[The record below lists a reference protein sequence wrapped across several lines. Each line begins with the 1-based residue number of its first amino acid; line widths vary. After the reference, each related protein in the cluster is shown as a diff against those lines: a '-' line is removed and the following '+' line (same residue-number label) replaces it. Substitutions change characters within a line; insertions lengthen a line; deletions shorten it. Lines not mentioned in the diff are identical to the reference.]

1 MNRSLMGRQ
10 MFAKGGAAFPDY
22 SGDGEITQKDILMG
36 RGVIPRTMQE
46 GGMVDPMMMQAP
58 APQGGEVDPDVLAGM
73 FGEIEGQIQ
82 GLDQA
87 EDIEGMM
94 NAVRGDQ
101 QPVEARRA
109 ELAELVGPEDAQET
123 PDSVLALVQPI
134 MQLAS
139 VDQGIGGLAAD
150 SMGDVAMEGPM
161 AEGIMSTVNTAP
173 PTDQAMM
180 APPMDP
186 AMMEVGNQ
194 PPVNFRYGGAVQY
207 MQPGGVV
214 GADPVSPIQK
224 AFDQRK
230 DLYRSIIGDDTAQDQ
245 AMLDERRDLTKSQML
260 FDIANTALAFSTPGS
275 RQMSP
280 AQRLAEAARETQLLE
295 KFGARTGAIQDLK
308 DKQALDARSAN
319 RSLDMAAL
327 SSAEKDVEGQ
337 QAITAALQKARLSR
351 APKFMRKVG
360 GGTSTIVDVNQ
371 FGQAQLDDINK
382 QGYTLENIVD
392 PEKGFTNMYNPKS
405 GAEEVV
411 KNSNIE
417 TFLAKPENDGFV
429 KMSNITRPKTD
440 TSFSASEATALVTD
454 QKILDGVA
462 DGTLT
467 GTDFNRFEDTLMRQI
482 REKTITT
489 ATGEVITTPGQALT
503 GAQRK
508 AIEARLELDPDS
520 VSLQLKEY
528 VRPSLNDVLPYSA
541 KDLEDLIAA
550 QNKPDPNV
558 PSTIAKPSTTTL
570 DRDVLQSPEFKQSL
584 LNNSGTIDVDAKGF
598 TLMPTQTVKEVLAE
612 GVDVSVAQGLSRVPE
627 SVKLFFTEPL
637 SDIAGVGIPKGAR
650 DLVKADVAL
659 KNIAQRVTRVLIA
672 NREGGRMLSPEYE
685 KLAENVDNIRPGTF
699 TFDTTGLGVLNGAI
713 GLVAAAMDTDLEAVP
728 EWGGSTTDGNAT
740 RLAKRRERLR
750 TSTALMAEMVQLRNS
765 LETSFGKNQ
774 DVVGNSMEEA
784 LKRSSYLRIKP
795 GS

>member
-46 GGMVDPMMMQAP
+46 GGMVDPMMMQEP

-173 PTDQAMM
+173 PTDQAMT

-186 AMMEVGNQ
+186 AMMGVGNQ
-194 PPVNFRYGGAVQY
+194 PPVNFRYGGAVQQ
-207 MQPGGVV
+207 MQAGG
-214 GADPVSPIQK
+214 PVSPIQT

-337 QAITAALQKARLSR
+337 QAITAALQKARLGR
-351 APKFMRKVG
+351 APKFMRVVG

-371 FGQAQLDDINK
+371 FGQAQLDNINK

-392 PEKGFTNMYNPKS
+392 PEKGFTNMYNPS
-405 GAEEVV
+405 TGAEQVV
-411 KNSNIE
+411 KNSNMDA
-417 TFLAKPENDGFV
+417 FLAKPENAGFLE
-429 KMSNITRPKTD
+429 MSSITRPKTD

-462 DGTLT
+462 DGTLI
-467 GTDFNRFEDTLMRQI
+467 GTAFNRFENTLIGQI

-558 PSTIAKPSTTTL
+558 PSTIAKRPTTTL

-612 GVDVSVAQGLSRVPE
+612 GIDVSVAQGLSRVPE
-627 SVKLFFTEPL
+627 AVKLFFTEPL
-637 SDIAGVGIPKGAR
+637 SDVAGIDIPKGAR

-659 KNIAQRVTRVLIA
+659 KNIAQRIRQLLID
-672 NREGGRMLSPEYE
+672 NREGNRMLSPEYE
-685 KLAENVDNIRPGTF
+685 KLEDQISGVLPGTF
-699 TFDTTGLGVLNGAI
+699 TFDTSGLAVLNGAI
-713 GLVAAAMDTDLEAVP
+713 GLVAEAMDTDLEAVP
-728 EWGGSTTDGNAT
+728 EWGGSTTDASAN
-740 RLAKRRERLR
+740 RLAKRRTRLR
-750 TSTALMAEMVQLRNS
+750 TATALMGEMVQLRNS
-765 LETSFGKNQ
+765 LETSLGKNQ
-774 DVVGNSMEEA
+774 DVVGNPMEEA

>member
-58 APQGGEVDPDVLAGM
+58 APQGGEVDPNVLAGM

-337 QAITAALQKARLSR
+337 QSIAAALARARLNQTQNPMELVLSD
-351 APKFMRKVG
+351 
-360 GGTSTIVDVNQ
+360 GTVKIIDRDTVDLAAVNRMGATLRPLTKPTEGSKTFIDSDTGVVLGQVQNKNEEQ
-371 FGQAQLDDINK
+371 FIKDQIALGKNPVV
-382 QGYTLENIVD
+382 YTYKKD
-392 PEKGFTNMYNPKS
+392 
-405 GAEEVV
+405 
-411 KNSNIE
+411 
-417 TFLAKPENDGFV
+417 
-429 KMSNITRPKTD
+429 D

-454 QKILDGVA
+454 QEILDGVA
-462 DGTLT
+462 DGTLI
-467 GTDFNRFEDTLMRQI
+467 GTNFNRFENTLIGQI

-774 DVVGNSMEEA
+774 DVVGNPMEEA

>member
-46 GGMVDPMMMQAP
+46 GGMVDPMMMQEP

-186 AMMEVGNQ
+186 AMMGVGNQ
-194 PPVNFRYGGAVQY
+194 PPVNFRYGGAVQQ
-207 MQPGGVV
+207 MQAGG
-214 GADPVSPIQK
+214 PVSPIQT

-337 QAITAALQKARLSR
+337 QAITAALQKARLGR
-351 APKFMRKVG
+351 APKFMRVVG

-371 FGQAQLDDINK
+371 FGQAQLDNINK

-392 PEKGFTNMYNPKS
+392 PEKGFTNMYNPS
-405 GAEEVV
+405 TGAEQVV
-411 KNSNIE
+411 KNSNMDA
-417 TFLAKPENDGFV
+417 FLAKPENAGFLE
-429 KMSNITRPKTD
+429 MSSITRPKTD

-454 QKILDGVA
+454 QEILDGVA
-462 DGTLT
+462 DGTLI
-467 GTDFNRFEDTLMRQI
+467 GTAFNRFENTLIGQI

-558 PSTIAKPSTTTL
+558 PSTIAKRPTTTL

-612 GVDVSVAQGLSRVPE
+612 GIDVSVAQGLSRVPE
-627 SVKLFFTEPL
+627 AVKLFFTEPL
-637 SDIAGVGIPKGAR
+637 SDVAGIDIPKGAR

-659 KNIAQRVTRVLIA
+659 KNIAQRIRQLLID
-672 NREGGRMLSPEYE
+672 NREGNRMLSPEYE
-685 KLAENVDNIRPGTF
+685 KLEDQISGVLPGTF
-699 TFDTTGLGVLNGAI
+699 TFDTSGLGVLNGAI
-713 GLVAAAMDTDLEAVP
+713 GLVAEAMDTDLEAVP
-728 EWGGSTTDGNAT
+728 EWGGSTTDASAN
-740 RLAKRRERLR
+740 RLAKRRTRLR
-750 TSTALMAEMVQLRNS
+750 TATALMGEMVQLRNS
-765 LETSFGKNQ
+765 LETSLGKNQ
-774 DVVGNSMEEA
+774 DVVGNPMEEA